1 MKIRHWLIALMALG
15 VGTACTEAPQQEMEQ
30 APAEQVA
37 EPMGTN
43 GEGAAVMESD
53 GDVAES
59 NVVYVDVRTPEEYA
73 AGHVEGAILIPHT
86 EMAQRYTELEQYR
99 DREIVVYCRSGR
111 RSGIAKGILEDE
123 GFDNVTNGGGFS
135 ELQAEGVPTVR

>member
-1 MKIRHWLIALMALG
+1 MKMKHWLVALMVLG
-15 VGTACTEAPQQEMEQ
+15 VGVACTEAPQQEVEQ

-43 GEGAAVMESD
+43 G
-53 GDVAES
+53 DVAES
-59 NVVYVDVRTPEEYA
+59 NIVYVDVRTPEEYA
-73 AGHVEGAILIPHT
+73 SGHVEGAILIPHT

-99 DREIVVYCRSGR
+99 DKEIVVYCRSGR

-135 ELQAEGVPTVR
+135 ELQAQGVPTVR